1 MENILYNNKNK
12 FKVITIDISKIIFY
26 FTFYSFI
33 GFCFESLFGIATKGV
48 LESRKSF
55 LFGPFCAIYGIGAII
70 MIWTLKPFKN
80 RPLLLFISS
89 MFIGAI
95 TEYLMSYTCE
105 IFFHFKWWDYS
116 DYFFN
121 IQGRTC
127 LFYMVIWGFL
137 GVILIKYVN
146 PKLEKG
152 FLNIKNRIPK
162 KVFFS
167 ILLGISLFFII
178 DISLTIFAL
187 KCLFAKISIDYSIP
201 QTNYSAQKLN
211 AYSNLNIFNQRNLLK
226 IFPNLRIA
234 GSRMDN
240 VFVDT
245 LYSVPQNYYL
255 KFFDI
260 KK

>member
-12 FKVITIDISKIIFY
+12 FKLITIDISKIIFY
-26 FTFYSFI
+26 FTFYSFV

-55 LFGPFCAIYGIGAII
+55 IIGPFCAIYGIGAII
-70 MIWTLKPFKN
+70 MILTLKPFKN

-95 TEYLMSYTCE
+95 TEYLMSYICE

-116 DYFFN
+116 DYFLN
-121 IQGRTC
+121 IHGRTC

-137 GVILIKYVN
+137 GVALIKYVN

-152 FLNIKNRIPK
+152 FLNIKNRIPRRL
-162 KVFFS
+162 FFF

-187 KCLFAKISIDYSIP
+187 KYFFAKISIDYSLP
-201 QTNYSAQKLN
+201 QTNYSAQKLET
-211 AYSNLNIFNQRNLLK
+211 YSKINFLNQKNLLR

-234 GSRMDN
+234 GSSMNN
-240 VFVDT
+240 VFVDS
-245 LYSVPQNYYL
+245 LYFVSENYYF
-255 KFFDI
+255 KFFEI